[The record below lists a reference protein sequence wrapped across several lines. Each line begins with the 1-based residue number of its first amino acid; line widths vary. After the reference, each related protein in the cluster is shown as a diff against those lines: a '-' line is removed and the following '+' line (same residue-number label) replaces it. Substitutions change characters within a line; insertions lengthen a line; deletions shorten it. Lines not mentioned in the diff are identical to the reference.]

1 MQKFILKNNKRFQ
14 ILNVL
19 TDLVDVFRPKI
30 FEPVKLRVLTRK
42 KNPVHPQKAIA
53 KTTCT
58 SRNTRICFAILVP
71 SFFIHLLEIGSVKF
85 VQKLTMYYGFID
97 FTTKSGF
104 YKKIAK

>member
-42 KNPVHPQKAIA
+42 KKPLLPTTPKFQTQKKVDFLTSHRNDVVHFP
-53 KTTCT
+53 
-58 SRNTRICFAILVP
+58 
-71 SFFIHLLEIGSVKF
+71 
-85 VQKLTMYYGFID
+85 
-97 FTTKSGF
+97 
-104 YKKIAK
+104 